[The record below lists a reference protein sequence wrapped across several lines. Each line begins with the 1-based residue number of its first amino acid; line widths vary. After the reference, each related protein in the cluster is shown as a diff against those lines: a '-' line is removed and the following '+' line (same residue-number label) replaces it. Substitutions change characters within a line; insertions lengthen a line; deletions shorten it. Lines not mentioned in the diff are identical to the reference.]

1 MRKVTFIV
9 CLGIA
14 VAVVAGMAPLKWKST
29 SIDLG
34 EVEKNVV
41 QDLSF
46 EFTNM
51 SEAPIR
57 ILEAKGS
64 CGCTN
69 VKFPSTEIK
78 AGETASITAN
88 FRSGIEGAFRKN
100 IRIRTSASQG
110 YTYLQF
116 KGEVVNQVQ

>member
-1 MRKVTFIV
+1 MRKATFIV
-9 CLGIA
+9 MLGIA

-34 EVEKNVV
+34 QVTKNEV

-51 SEAPIR
+51 TESPIR

-69 VKFPSTEIK
+69 VKFPDGEIK

-88 FRSGIEGAFRKN
+88 FRSGKVGAFRKN
-100 IRIRTSASQG
+100 IRIKTSESED
-110 YTYLQF
+110 YTYLYF
-116 KGEVVNQVQ
+116 NGEVVE